1 MKKTFT
7 LLATAVLFTLE
18 AFAQYNDRQNNYVY
32 GNSRDV
38 VISNPGCGISNDDRG
53 RRDFGERE
61 KDMRIAR
68 INHEYNERIES
79 VRNNFFMRWHKKQR
93 RIESLQVQRDEEIR
107 LVFEKYRHH
116 EYRHRDHD
124 DRDRDHYDHDRRNW

>member
-7 LLATAVLFTLE
+7 LLATAVLFTSA
-18 AFAQYNDRQNNYVY
+18 AFAQYNGRSRDNGY
-32 GNSRDV
+32 GNNNPHDV
-38 VISNPGCGISNDDRG
+38 VINNPDRGYGYDDRG
-53 RRDFGERE
+53 GRDFYERE
-61 KDMRIAR
+61 KNMQIAR

-93 RIESLQVQRDEEIR
+93 IIESLQVQRDEEIR

-116 EYRHRDHD
+116 EYRHRDND
-124 DRDRDHYDHDRRNW
+124 DYDDHDRRNW